1 MNALLGRVDWQQP
14 WLHPYREIA
23 SRLFEAAAQTTSVAA
38 LLNHAMARSD
48 AIALAAGPLRF
59 VPASDAPTGEAYE
72 SFINRSACVPTRDN
86 LHDLFNGI
94 VWLRFPQLKRRLNEL
109 QAAQIAQQGVGH
121 TRGAVRD
128 ALTLFDEN
136 AACLQASER
145 LAQALRERD
154 WRRLFVTHRDG
165 WQQAS
170 LTVFGHA
177 LLEKL
182 CAPRKPITAHVWLL
196 PTAGAAESAWLEGL
210 TPARLAGKPYHPL
223 PVLGVPGWWP
233 ANEAAS
239 WYDDATVFRPHG
251 SLAPLGRVLG
261 AERGF
266 RAACGE
272 PVEQSAPASADA
284 HCK

>member
-1 MNALLGRVDWQQP
+1 MNALLSQVDWLRP
-14 WLHPYREIA
+14 WLAPYREIA
-23 SRLFEAAAQTTSVAA
+23 AHLQSQAKGAASVAD
-38 LLNHAMARSD
+38 LLNRVLAPRGGT
-48 AIALAAGPLRF
+48 ALAAGRLQF
-59 VPASDAPTGEAYE
+59 APADVAGDVAYE
-72 SFINRSACVPTRDN
+72 SFIARSAVVPTRDN

-109 QAAQIAQQGVGH
+109 QAAQIAPHGVGA

-136 AACLQASER
+136 AVAWQAPAV

-154 WRRLFVTHRDG
+154 WHALFVTHRG
-165 WQQAS
+165 EWRPGS

-196 PTAGAAESAWLEGL
+196 PVEGELLSQCLEAL
-210 TPARLAGKPYHPL
+210 APACLAGKPYHPL

-233 ANEAAS
+233 ANEQAG
-239 WYDDATVFRPHG
+239 WYDDAGVFRP
-251 SLAPLGRVLG
+251 
-261 AERGF
+261 
-266 RAACGE
+266 RA
-272 PVEQSAPASADA
+272 
-284 HCK
+284 